1 MGMLSVRLHGL
12 VAPTKKPP
20 YPLGTVCRLRG
31 WNSNMLERA
40 IDDLPEAFRTLFGVL
55 AQPFVSDV
63 GKENAPVYFALASS
77 FMPSLNP

>member
-1 MGMLSVRLHGL
+1 MQAPRLEFEHVG
-12 VAPTKKPP
+12 A
-20 YPLGTVCRLRG
+20 
-31 WNSNMLERA
+31 
-40 IDDLPEAFRTLFGVL
+40 PEAFRTLFGAL